1 MPHGGPGDVN
11 PLHARGRG
19 PVRRRP
25 SSGAAPTFA
34 RLSRAIHGRRGPDGR
49 REGGQVLVIFA
60 LSITLLFAAAGLA
73 FDIGRFYS
81 ERRYLQNAAD
91 AAALAAANAMIQG
104 HTQTEA
110 DTIARAILAANFS
123 HDPNGI
129 TPSLPPATPVY
140 ESGHFGDPEYL
151 INGIR
156 FDGCEVRVAVQNA
169 INYSFGRAVG
179 LSSSTMRGQARVKC
193 ISNILPVAV
202 RHYVNSPGPASTN
215 NTVPCADDETQFMD
229 FFATQDTACLGT
241 ETNSALRL
249 EPGVGSAFDPVT
261 PESDPSRHGPEVA
274 ILGQGAQPGNG
285 ADFRGFISLDIRN
298 FATTTSQLYYNGV
311 TAGTGSNTLKAMEA
325 NWITVGGYPG
335 PQFPPAIT
343 PPDANDQVGIMS
355 GNSTGAAI
363 DEAATRFV
371 PGDEVLVAVY
381 PGDVMAIPDFT
392 VGSPGTLALPTT
404 GTLVNAGSLKVSR
417 NQAFSGLVTLSTIA
431 DTVDVD
437 NPMVLGT
444 LVPGPDPV
452 THDPITYDPNG
463 VNPSMGGGTSVTLGN
478 VTTSGATPGIYL
490 LWIKGQAGAP
500 YLTIKYT
507 PIAIQVGTV
516 TKDFAFTSTTSS
528 QDVAAAGQV
537 ATFTITAQNSPNKN
551 TNFGNP
557 VTLSVDGPAPTGLGS
572 ITFGKPTLTPSK
584 NGDST
589 TLSINTGTM
598 ATGTYVFNV
607 RATGMNADSTSRK
620 VTHLMQLTVRVAP
633 TSTQGG
639 EYVDIVGFAVMRV
652 TTIPTN
658 LGDPSNS
665 ISAYAITPVI
675 ADPNDPRLARGQ
687 VAKLVPWN

>member
-1 MPHGGPGDVN
+1 
-11 PLHARGRG
+11 
-19 PVRRRP
+19 
-25 SSGAAPTFA
+25 
-34 RLSRAIHGRRGPDGR
+34 
-49 REGGQVLVIFA
+49 
-60 LSITLLFAAAGLA
+60 
-73 FDIGRFYS
+73 
-81 ERRYLQNAAD
+81 
-91 AAALAAANAMIQG
+91 
-104 HTQTEA
+104 
-110 DTIARAILAANFS
+110 
-123 HDPNGI
+123 
-129 TPSLPPATPVY
+129 
-140 ESGHFGDPEYL
+140 
-151 INGIR
+151 
-156 FDGCEVRVAVQNA
+156 
-169 INYSFGRAVG
+169 
-179 LSSSTMRGQARVKC
+179 
-193 ISNILPVAV
+193 
-202 RHYVNSPGPASTN
+202 
-215 NTVPCADDETQFMD
+215 
-229 FFATQDTACLGT
+229 
-241 ETNSALRL
+241 
-249 EPGVGSAFDPVT
+249 
-261 PESDPSRHGPEVA
+261 
-274 ILGQGAQPGNG
+274 
-285 ADFRGFISLDIRN
+285 
-298 FATTTSQLYYNGV
+298 
-311 TAGTGSNTLKAMEA
+311 
-325 NWITVGGYPG
+325 
-335 PQFPPAIT
+335 
-343 PPDANDQVGIMS
+343 
-355 GNSTGAAI
+355 
-363 DEAATRFV
+363 
-371 PGDEVLVAVY
+371 
-381 PGDVMAIPDFT
+381 
-392 VGSPGTLALPTT
+392 
-404 GTLVNAGSLKVSR
+404 
-417 NQAFSGLVTLSTIA
+417 
-431 DTVDVD
+431 
-437 NPMVLGT
+437 
-444 LVPGPDPV
+444 
-452 THDPITYDPNG
+452 
-463 VNPSMGGGTSVTLGN
+463 